1 MGTIPKLVGIITCG
15 VLLSLGLSGHAGTA
29 ADVLKAGQS
38 GERIGGQAGL
48 GYEQR
53 KQGPITAIH
62 PGERIGGQAGLGYEQ
77 RKQGPITAIHPG
89 ERIGGQAGLGYEEVK
104 QIHTATARA
113 DER

>member
-38 GERIGGQAGL
+38 GERRGGQAGL

-53 KQGPITAIH
+53 KQG
-62 PGERIGGQAGLGYEQ
+62 R
-77 RKQGPITAIHPG
+77 ITAIHPG

-104 QIHTATARA
+104 QVHTATARA

>member
-62 PGERIGGQAGLGYEQ
+62 PGERIGGQAGLGYE
-77 RKQGPITAIHPG
+77 
-89 ERIGGQAGLGYEEVK
+89 EVK
-104 QIHTATARA
+104 QVHTATARA